1 MLLCNQDSRSYSLRP
16 QAPQEPQA
24 RPPSGLGSKINSA
37 RFSHSFLTFHSLY
50 ISFIL
55 NLIIVISWSLRS
67 FIPTFILFVLFFL
80 FYFFFWFYFS
90 HSFPHSF
97 LLYLLTTIFF
107 QSFFLMF
114 FNRSFIL
121 TFTILPFTPTPPQA
135 SSPNSKQLPALLHSG
150 QWPLTKTMIISTTK
164 HYVKTSFV
172 ELFRISKFD
181 FYQD

>member
-1 MLLCNQDSRSYSLRP
+1 M
-16 QAPQEPQA
+16 
-24 RPPSGLGSKINSA
+24 
-37 RFSHSFLTFHSLY
+37 SFF
-50 ISFIL
+50 
-55 NLIIVISWSLRS
+55 NLIIFIYRSLRS
-67 FIPTFILFVLFFL
+67 FVPSFILFVLFFL
-80 FYFFFWFYFS
+80 FFFLFIFIYFS
-90 HSFPHSF
+90 PSFPHSF